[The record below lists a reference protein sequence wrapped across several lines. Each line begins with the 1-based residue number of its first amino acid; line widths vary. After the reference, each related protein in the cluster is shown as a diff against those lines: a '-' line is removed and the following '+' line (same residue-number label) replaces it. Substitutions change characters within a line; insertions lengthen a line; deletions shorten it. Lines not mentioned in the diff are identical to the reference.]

1 MSPMLR
7 VLGLTAAGMLLM
19 LAALLGIG
27 WQVQQAR
34 ESAWQAQLDSYLLG
48 HLRATVE
55 DYLATGLQLEQM
67 EALQDVIE
75 RDKSAF
81 ARIVA
86 IDVFSPRGTVLYSTD
101 TDSRGQHAPDSWRQ
115 HLAQAASWR
124 SELPEQR
131 QIGQRFDNDLG
142 QAAGGIVVTLS
153 TATPTPSL
161 VQWKAWALTAAQWL
175 AVAALALLAAA
186 GAVHAGLRRLLRP
199 YDEAARILRGGDST
213 ADGELTQAAQRQ
225 HQHWALQDQQRA
237 QARRELEALDGE
249 L

>member
-101 TDSRGQHAPDSWRQ
+101 ADSRGQPAPDPWRQ
-115 HLAQAASWR
+115 QLAQTGSWHND
-124 SELPEQR
+124 LPEQR

-186 GAVHAGLRRLLRP
+186 GAVLGGLRRLLRP
-199 YDEAARILRGGDST
+199 YDEAARILRGGASAASDDL
-213 ADGELTQAAQRQ
+213 AQAARRQ
-225 HQHWALQDQQRA
+225 YQGWAAQGQHLA